1 MSGEREWGVAL
12 IFFFFLAVLGLSC
25 GMQNLLVVAS
35 CRI

>member
-1 MSGEREWGVAL
+1 MGSSFN
-12 IFFFFLAVLGLSC
+12 FFFFNLAVLGLSC